1 MKKNVIILL
10 IAALL
15 LCLTA
20 CRTSPDVAPSDVAPS
35 DAAPSDAA
43 PFDAATADQSSDTP
57 HNLVSRVKRYYKDT
71 EQSDWELM
79 YTTRIKYDR
88 AYPILFRTVMSGF
101 GENAD
106 QTECTYTFEGD
117 LPVTRVETEGIP
129 DTGTTV
135 EYKNGRPD
143 TVTFERTEMKVV
155 SKGTYQYDDSSHYYT
170 KEITEVE
177 EASRGQNSVDKSES
191 VASVEVKTE
200 NGLLR
205 STVTS
210 LTFYTWENGEKKQD
224 KDLSATP
231 EYIEYDEEGIVE
243 QIYDVEEDTDSKN
256 FWERF
261 IVTRDGGRITE
272 VVCQRYDV
280 EDRWTDQEKLI
291 FEYND
296 TEISPSRY
304 SLMMNW
310 FIAKSSSVYEYFWY

>member
-1 MKKNVIILL
+1 MKKSVIILL
-10 IAALL
+10 VAAILL
-15 LCLTA
+15 SMTA
-20 CRTSPDVAPSDVAPS
+20 CRTSP

-57 HNLVSRVKRYYKDT
+57 HNLVSRVKRYYKDNDW
-71 EQSDWELM
+71 SGWELLN
-79 YTTRIKYDR
+79 TTTIDYDR
-88 AYPILFRTVMSGF
+88 AYPILFNTVYSKV
-101 GENAD
+101 EEYPE
-106 QTECTYTFEGD
+106 QTKCEYTFEGD
-117 LPVTRVETEGIP
+117 LPVTRIETEGIP
-129 DTGTTV
+129 DAGTTV

-170 KEITEVE
+170 KVITEVE
-177 EASRGQNSVDKSES
+177 DASPAQNAVSKSENIVS
-191 VASVEVKTE
+191 AEVKTE

-205 STVTS
+205 STAAS
-210 LTFYTWENGEKKQD
+210 LTAYTWVNGEKRQD

-231 EYIEYDEEGIVE
+231 EYAEYDGDGIVE

-280 EDRWTDQEKLI
+280 EDKWTDQEKLT

-310 FIAKSSSVYEYFWY
+310 FIAKSSSLYEFNWY